1 MNINAV
7 FPLTGNVVRGE
18 SASLVRVI
26 VFYLL
31 VCAAARVLDWLLGW
45 VPVLGWLLRIVFYLA
60 GVYCVVGIVLALL
73 RYFGSAD

>member
-1 MNINAV
+1 MNISAV
-7 FPLTGNVVRGE
+7 FPLTGRVVKGE

-45 VPVLGWLLRIVFYLA
+45 VPVLGWLLRIVFYAA
-60 GVYCVVGIVLALL
+60 GVYCAAGIILALL
-73 RYFGSAD
+73 FYFGKAD